1 MRKATEK
8 TRIQLESVLFLRRR
22 ILRVFHEILWKIW
35 LSHFRGRGA
44 VIAGEGEIKIGCSSD
59 ERTSTKAALL
69 ISNEIRDWIIQEIII
84 SKQKPNYD
92 FPAGINWVH
101 LAEKRGR
108 TAAAIVTV
116 VSGPSLTKQ

>member
-1 MRKATEK
+1 MM
-8 TRIQLESVLFLRRR
+8 
-22 ILRVFHEILWKIW
+22 
-35 LSHFRGRGA
+35 
-44 VIAGEGEIKIGCSSD
+44 AGEGEIKIGCSSD

-101 LAEKRGR
+101 LAGEDGW
-108 TAAAIVTV
+108 TV
-116 VSGPSLTKQ
+116 CLLASPLVDG